1 MRLGAAQQRTWQRH
15 CLRIAG
21 PCQCLDAWPA
31 GIAQAQDLGG
41 LVERLSRRIVDRRRK
56 PAILAHA
63 IDAQD
68 LAMPARD
75 EQQQIGKFEARIGEA
90 RRERMALQMVDRDQR
105 LARCHR
111 QCLGG
116 DEPHHHP
123 ADQTRPGGRG
133 DRVDIVQHQPRVL
146 ERRLDQRGQHLH
158 MRARRDFGHHAAIG
172 LVRLFLPRQPVRQHG
187 PVRPDQRRRALVAA
201 RFDAQ
206 DDCHKASPYR
216 HTPLA
221 QEHGG

>member
-1 MRLGAAQQRTWQRH
+1 MRLGAAQQRARQRH
-15 CLRIAG
+15 RLRVARLR
-21 PCQCLDAWPA
+21 QRLDARPA
-31 GIAQAQDLGG
+31 GIAEAQDLRG
-41 LVERLSRRIVDRRRK
+41 LVERLARRIVDRRRE

-75 EQQQIGKFEARIGEA
+75 EQQQIGEFEARVGEA
-90 RRERMALQMVDRDQR
+90 RGERMTLQMVDRDQR
-105 LARCHR
+105 LARRHR

-116 DEPHHHP
+116 DQAHHHP
-123 ADQTRPGGRG
+123 ADQPWPRGRG
-133 DRVDIVQHQPRVL
+133 NRIDIVERQPRVL

-158 MRARRDFGHHAAIG
+158 MRARRDLGHHAAIG

-187 PVRPDQRRRALVAA
+187 PVRPDQRCRAFVAA